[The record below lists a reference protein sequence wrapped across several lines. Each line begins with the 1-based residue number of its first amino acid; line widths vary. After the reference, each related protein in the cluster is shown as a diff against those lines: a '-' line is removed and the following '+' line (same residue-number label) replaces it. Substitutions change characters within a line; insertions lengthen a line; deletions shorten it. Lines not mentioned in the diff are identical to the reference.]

1 MKINFKKVFTAIA
14 AAVMCAVPM
23 TGAMSA
29 NAADRY
35 IIPEKS
41 IKLDLGKAD
50 LTRLDT
56 SVIKVQYGTL
66 SVDTRLPIDPDNPSI
81 PRLPE
86 IKIYKF
92 REPDIRDLRKPVL
105 PTPVRP
111 VLQTSQVIE
120 QCAKYTYYDSTNRLI
135 TIIVGY
141 TTDGKYII
149 EYWANYRKLSS
160 STSLSSLWVG
170 TLLSR
175 TQLNDPAYNT
185 SLVSRTTK
193 TEYYLDNNY
202 RVRKEITGYTKNGNR
217 IVENWRL
224 STVTGKWELM
234 SRKITAG
241 PVYRLLSEAVIAERL
256 TIAD

>member
-1 MKINFKKVFTAIA
+1 MKTNFKKVFTAIA

-29 NAADRY
+29 SAADRY

-56 SVIKVQYGTL
+56 SVIKAQYGTL

-92 REPDIRDLRKPVL
+92 REPDIRDFRKPVF
-105 PTPVRP
+105 PTPSRLVF
-111 VLQTSQVIE
+111 QTSQIIE
-120 QCAKYTYYDSTNRLI
+120 QCAKYTYYDSSNRLI

-141 TTDGKYII
+141 TTDGKYVI
-149 EYWANYRKLSS
+149 EYWSNYRRLSS
-160 STSLSSLWVG
+160 ANSVSSIWVG
-170 TLLSR
+170 NLLSR

-185 SLVSRTTK
+185 SLVSRATK
-193 TEYYLDNNY
+193 TEFYLDYSY
-202 RVRKEITGYTKNGNR
+202 RLRKEITGYTKSGNR
-217 IVENWRL
+217 IVENWRF
-224 STVTGKWELM
+224 SDVTGKWELM
-234 SRKITAG
+234 SRKITEG
-241 PVYRLLSEAVIAERL
+241 TVYRLLSEAVAVERL